1 MKSNFLIATLIVA
14 ASSLAS
20 GQMAGKQKFRNIK
33 VEQELKKV
41 EEEWANAYM
50 RHDAAPLERILADEF
65 ITVGSNGQSHGKT
78 QDIEELKSDSATYEY
93 STPYDL
99 DIRVYGDMAV
109 VVGRTKERGHYDS
122 GRQFTNEYRWTD
134 IFVKRQGRW
143 RCIAAQVASIPP
155 PKPK

>member
-1 MKSNFLIATLIVA
+1 MKNIFIITILIIA

-20 GQMAGKQKFRNIK
+20 GQTAGRQKFRNAK

-41 EEEWANAYM
+41 EEEWANAYV
-50 RHDAAPLERILADEF
+50 RHDAEPLKRILADEF
-65 ITVGSNGQSHGKT
+65 ITVGSNGQSHGKA

-93 STPYDL
+93 STPYDM
-99 DIRVYGDMAV
+99 DIRVYGDIAV
-109 VVGRTKERGHYDS
+109 VVGRTKERGRYDS

-143 RCIAAQVASIPP
+143 RCIAG
-155 PKPK
+155 

>member
-1 MKSNFLIATLIVA
+1 MKSIFVIAILIVA
-14 ASSLAS
+14 TSALAS
-20 GQMAGKQKFRNIK
+20 GQMAGKQNFRNTK

-65 ITVGSNGQSHGKT
+65 MTVGSNGQSHGKA

-99 DIRVYGDMAV
+99 DIRVYGYTAV
-109 VVGRTKERGHYDS
+109 VIGRTKERGHYDS
-122 GRQFTNEYRWTD
+122 RRQITNQYRLTG
-134 IFVKRQGRW
+134 IFVKSQGRW
-143 RCIAAQVASIPP
+143 QCIAAQVASIPP
-155 PKPK
+155 PKTK

>member
-1 MKSNFLIATLIVA
+1 MKSIFVITILIIVA
-14 ASSLAS
+14 SPLAS
-20 GQMAGKQKFRNIK
+20 GQMTGKEKFRNAK

-41 EEEWANAYM
+41 EEEWANAYV
-50 RHDAAPLERILADEF
+50 RHDGEPLKRILADEF
-65 ITVGSNGQSHGKT
+65 ITVGSNGKSHGKAE
-78 QDIEELKSDSATYEY
+78 DIEELKSDRATYDY

-99 DIRVYGDMAV
+99 DIRVYGDVAV
-109 VVGRTKERGHYDS
+109 VIGRTKERGHYDS

-143 RCIAAQVASIPP
+143 QCIAAQVASIPP

>member
-1 MKSNFLIATLIVA
+1 MKSIFIIAILIVA

-20 GQMAGKQKFRNIK
+20 GQMAGKQKFRNTK

-50 RHDAAPLERILADEF
+50 RHEATPLERILADEF
-65 ITVGSNGQSHGKT
+65 ITVSSNGQSHGKT

-143 RCIAAQVASIPP
+143 QCIAAQVASIPP

>member
-1 MKSNFLIATLIVA
+1 MKNIFVIAALIIFAT
-14 ASSLAS
+14 SSVS
-20 GQMAGKQKFRNIK
+20 SQTTEKQKFRNTK

-41 EEEWANAYM
+41 EEEWTNAYV

-65 ITVGSNGQSHGKT
+65 ITVGSNGQSHGKA
-78 QDIEELKSDSATYEY
+78 QDIEELKSDSANYEY

-99 DIRVYGDMAV
+99 DIRVYGDMAAV
-109 VVGRTKERGHYDS
+109 IGRTKERGHYDS
-122 GRQFTNEYRWTD
+122 GRQFTNEYRWMD

-143 RCIAAQVASIPP
+143 QCIAAQVASIPP

>member
-1 MKSNFLIATLIVA
+1 MKSIFVITILIVA
-14 ASSLAS
+14 VSPLAS
-20 GQMAGKQKFRNIK
+20 GQVTGKQKFRNIK
-33 VEQELKKV
+33 VEQELEKV
-41 EEEWANAYM
+41 EEDWANAYV

-65 ITVGSNGQSHGKT
+65 ITVGSNGQSHDKT
-78 QDIEELKSDSATYEY
+78 KDIEELKSDSATYEY

-143 RCIAAQVASIPP
+143 QCIAAQVASIPP

>member
-1 MKSNFLIATLIVA
+1 MKSILVITILIIA
-14 ASSLAS
+14 AVPLAS
-20 GQMAGKQKFRNIK
+20 GQMTGNQKFRNAK
-33 VEQELKKV
+33 VEQELTKV
-41 EEEWANAYM
+41 EEEWANAYV
-50 RHDAAPLERILADEF
+50 RHDAEPLKRILADEF
-65 ITVGSNGQSHGKT
+65 ITVGGNGKSHGKT
-78 QDIEELKSDSATYEY
+78 EDIEELKSDRVTYEY

-109 VVGRTKERGHYDS
+109 VIGRTKERGHYDS

-143 RCIAAQVASIPP
+143 QCIAAHVASIPA

>member
-1 MKSNFLIATLIVA
+1 MKSILVIAILILSL
-14 ASSLAS
+14 SSLSS
-20 GQMAGKQKFRNIK
+20 GQVTGKQKFRNPKI
-33 VEQELKKV
+33 ERELKKI
-41 EEEWANAYM
+41 EEEWANAYV

-65 ITVGSNGQSHGKT
+65 ITVGSNGQSHGKA

-99 DIRVYGDMAV
+99 DVRVYGDMAV
-109 VVGRTKERGHYDS
+109 VIGRTKERGRYPS

-134 IFVKRQGRW
+134 IFLKRQGRW
-143 RCIAAQVASIPP
+143 QCVAAQVASIPP